1 MPILVT
7 ASGADPELGFHLQK
21 LLDGC
26 HRGADGGGDAGP
38 VLATELL
45 VLEGVPVPSQGV
57 EAGLALGAGHHT
69 ILLQ

>member
-1 MPILVT
+1 MALLMT
-7 ASGADPELGFHLQK
+7 ARGVYPELGLHLQQ
-21 LLDGC
+21 LVDCC

-45 VLEGVPVPSQGV
+45 VLEGVSVPSQGV